1 MAYER
6 MRVAGM
12 TCGRCEVNAER
23 ALDSLHTVVSNADFE
38 RGFVEVSYSE
48 GRVSRAELVA
58 AIESAGFTVVGP
70 FEPARPEGP
79 VEPQRPRRRRTLPV
93 VDTGDSSCGCCG

>member
-12 TCGRCEVNAER
+12 TCGRCEVRVEHS
-23 ALDSLHTVVSNADFE
+23 LDGLYSVVSNADFE
-38 RGFVEVSYSE
+38 GGFVEVSYSE
-48 GRVSRAELVA
+48 AHTSREELVA

-70 FEPARPEGP
+70 FKAALPEDP
-79 VEPQRPRRRRTLPV
+79 VEAERPRGKTLPV
-93 VDTGDSSCGCCG
+93 VNAGGDPSCGCCG